1 MEKDRIKLNKGWELH
16 QVGTTE
22 TDWLA
27 IRKMPSQVADIL
39 LDHEILTEEVKL
51 GWCQEAQWISD
62 YEWEY
67 RCCFERPKGKRS
79 RLIFKGLDTL
89 ATIYLNGKEI
99 GSHDDFYLPDS
110 IEISDLCQD
119 QNTLLIRFHRVMEWL
134 AHEELPTYLEDA
146 VLKCK
151 LLRKPLHDFPLKNG
165 PDESSYQGA
174 VPGFTPVGVYDD
186 IILETW
192 DDMEITDENIQA
204 KLIGDRGEISFAVEG
219 VSEDNT
225 EVQILVKMEGC
236 IIKDI
241 CVEAKVLD
249 GGYRAEGCIYIENP
263 KLWNPIGFGRQEL
276 YTIELLVRK
285 SGEILTEDRIEKT
298 VGFRRIEMPVP
309 LAFII
314 NGKKVRLWGGSMDPM
329 QGYTHCYQK
338 ERAERI
344 FDMVENANMNT
355 LRIWGEGIPL
365 PDEFYEE
372 ADRRGILI
380 WQEFFMG
387 HGAYPDNEEYG
398 MKCVKE
404 AEVLVRRLRHH
415 ASLLMWCGGNETIM
429 GAELIGKYPFGDW
442 IAKSAFPEMLRR
454 LDPERYYHVNSPYG
468 GEWTNDPRE
477 GDSHTYECIWEYPYQ
492 EYPNFLSESIRT
504 APPARYSLEK
514 IIRGALWEPGYDGKV
529 TRPGQGIMPE
539 NWRQRIHLLAGGER
553 YSGNYWEYYDV
564 TDADSM
570 LYRFGASYGAAIK
583 RIGEQVR
590 KGSREK
596 ADFTK
601 RSKGYMACK
610 LLDTWPKVFCAII
623 DYFQEG
629 YIPYYATKRV
639 LSPVMVQFSREESL
653 RLYAVNDSAED
664 FHGMIETGLYNLR
677 TEQLERREFLPVCV
691 EQGDCELVN
700 DLAHYLFFS
709 KDCILFA
716 RLMDKAGR
724 DIYTCIDY
732 VDIERHLPF
741 EDPEISVA
749 IQGNVLSI
757 KALHFARCVEITG
770 NCDGNEFGWLFDDNY
785 FDLLPGMTKNVRILG
800 KQNHGTISVKAP
812 YSKNVQQIR
821 FCR

>member
-1 MEKDRIKLNKGWELH
+1 
-16 QVGTTE
+16 
-22 TDWLA
+22 
-27 IRKMPSQVADIL
+27 
-39 LDHEILTEEVKL
+39 
-51 GWCQEAQWISD
+51 
-62 YEWEY
+62 
-67 RCCFERPKGKRS
+67 
-79 RLIFKGLDTL
+79 
-89 ATIYLNGKEI
+89 
-99 GSHDDFYLPDS
+99 
-110 IEISDLCQD
+110 
-119 QNTLLIRFHRVMEWL
+119 
-134 AHEELPTYLEDA
+134 
-146 VLKCK
+146 
-151 LLRKPLHDFPLKNG
+151 
-165 PDESSYQGA
+165 
-174 VPGFTPVGVYDD
+174 
-186 IILETW
+186 
-192 DDMEITDENIQA
+192 
-204 KLIGDRGEISFAVEG
+204 
-219 VSEDNT
+219 
-225 EVQILVKMEGC
+225 
-236 IIKDI
+236 
-241 CVEAKVLD
+241 
-249 GGYRAEGCIYIENP
+249 
-263 KLWNPIGFGRQEL
+263 
-276 YTIELLVRK
+276 
-285 SGEILTEDRIEKT
+285 
-298 VGFRRIEMPVP
+298 
-309 LAFII
+309 
-314 NGKKVRLWGGSMDPM
+314 
-329 QGYTHCYQK
+329 
-338 ERAERI
+338 
-344 FDMVENANMNT
+344 
-355 LRIWGEGIPL
+355 
-365 PDEFYEE
+365 
-372 ADRRGILI
+372 
-380 WQEFFMG
+380 
-387 HGAYPDNEEYG
+387 
-398 MKCVKE
+398 
-404 AEVLVRRLRHH
+404 
-415 ASLLMWCGGNETIM
+415 
-429 GAELIGKYPFGDW
+429 
-442 IAKSAFPEMLRR
+442 
-454 LDPERYYHVNSPYG
+454 
-468 GEWTNDPRE
+468 
-477 GDSHTYECIWEYPYQ
+477 
-492 EYPNFLSESIRT
+492 
-504 APPARYSLEK
+504 
-514 IIRGALWEPGYDGKV
+514 
-529 TRPGQGIMPE
+529 MPE

-653 RLYAVNDSAED
+653 RLYAVNDSVED

-677 TEQLERREFLPVCV
+677 TEQFERREFLPVCV